1 MEELL
6 AAGDLE
12 SSEPVTAGSY
22 LQAVLVDS
30 RVLGP
35 LLSFESQAPSQPGTL
50 MGSQQLNWPAS
61 LTAVAGGGG
70 GVGLRLLEKL
80 MLVLQVLP
88 VLMLPVLKEAVMF
101 EWIAS

>member
-61 LTAVAGGGG
+61 LTAVAGGG
-70 GVGLRLLEKL
+70 VGLRLLEKL
-80 MLVLQVLP
+80 MLVLQ